1 MGVATRKIIRLTSG
15 RAVEASVAL
24 GLVVCVWVGA
34 PSMAAASGPLGVR
47 TVRVDHAS
55 FWYQRLPRWNE
66 REPWEEPAAPPGSSR
81 RLERALED
89 VLRRHARDFPQPPPV
104 EIVVQAPPREN
115 LDTLVGYM
123 ANRTSYGGARRD
135 GRTVYV
141 DVNQCVFAGPDRL
154 NDAELRAFLGHEL
167 VHAYQ
172 YAIGRAKLGHRE
184 IFRREVLAYT
194 WELSHLEPDV
204 RSAYRG
210 DIFVNL
216 HMYREM
222 LGE

>member
-1 MGVATRKIIRLTSG
+1 MRVSTERAG
-15 RAVEASVAL
+15 RRFVRRFVEATVAL
-24 GLVVCVWVGA
+24 GLSLGVQG
-34 PSMAAASGPLGVR
+34 AAAEPAGEEEQALE
-47 TVRVDHAS
+47 VRVDHAS
-55 FWYQRLPRWNE
+55 FWYERLPRWNE
-66 REPWEEPAAPPGSSR
+66 REPWEEPAAPPGSSA
-81 RLERALED
+81 RLEAALRD
-89 VLRRHARDFPQPPPV
+89 VLSRHADDFAQPPPFDI
-104 EIVVQAPPREN
+104 IVRAPPREN
-115 LDTLVGYM
+115 LDTLLGYM
-123 ANRTSYGGARRD
+123 ANRTSYGGAHRE
-135 GRTVYV
+135 GLTVYV

-172 YAIGRAKLGHRE
+172 YETGRAKLGHRE
-184 IFRREVLAYT
+184 IFRREVAAYG
-194 WELSHLEPDV
+194 WELEHFGREV